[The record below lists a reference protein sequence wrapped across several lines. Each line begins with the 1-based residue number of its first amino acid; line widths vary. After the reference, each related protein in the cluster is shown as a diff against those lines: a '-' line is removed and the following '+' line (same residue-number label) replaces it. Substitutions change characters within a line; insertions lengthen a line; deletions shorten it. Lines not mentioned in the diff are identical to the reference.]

1 MNIMKPAVTASPE
14 AVRQDVRQPVRNDV
28 LVGPDWLQEH
38 LHDPLLRIVEV
49 DVSSTSFDQGHVDG
63 AVLWNIYRDLKDP
76 DYRLVDRDAF
86 AQLLGRSGIDPGS
99 TVVFYGYAPAMGFW
113 LMRLYGHRDVRILDQ
128 ARGHWRDQGR
138 PWTIDSAIPPTTS
151 YSLAAEDSGIRA
163 DQPTVEAAINDPG
176 VTLVDVR
183 TDLEYRGKRF
193 WPSGGD
199 EPGGRA
205 GHIPSAVRVSIE
217 GVQDESGAFLSPAAL
232 RKVFAPIDLSDDRDL
247 ITYCTIGGRAATAW
261 FALTYLLGR
270 DHVHVY
276 DGSWAEWGRLPA
288 TPVVCS

>member
-1 MNIMKPAVTASPE
+1 MHAMKPAVTASSDAVPPAGRE
-14 AVRQDVRQPVRNDV
+14 AV
-28 LVGPDWLQEH
+28 LVGADWLEEH
-38 LHDPLLRIVEV
+38 LHDPLLRVVEV
-49 DVSSTSFDQGHVDG
+49 DVSSTAFDQGHIDG

-76 DYRLVDRDAF
+76 EYRLVDRHAVE
-86 AQLLGRSGIDPGS
+86 QLIRRSGIEPGS

-113 LMRLYGHRDVRILDQ
+113 LMKLYGHRDVRILDQ
-128 ARGHWRDQGR
+128 ARGHWRDHGR
-138 PWTIDSAIPPTTS
+138 PWTTDQPMPPAS
-151 YSLAAEDSGIRA
+151 GYLLAAEDPGIRA

-183 TDLEYRGKRF
+183 TDPEYRGERF

-205 GHIPSAVRVSIE
+205 GHIPSAIRVPLD
-217 GVQDESGAFLSPAAL
+217 GVQDESGAFLDPAKL
-232 RKVFAPIDLSDDRDL
+232 RTVFAPIDPSGDGDL
-247 ITYCTIGGRAATAW
+247 IMYCTIGGRAATAW

-288 TPVVCS
+288 TPVVCG